1 MWRRKRGREAERGL
15 VLEGIKRMELIAGVS
30 LKIVI
35 AIVTVLQRKMRGN
48 AVWDAQ
54 LYAAMKAFSK

>member
-1 MWRRKRGREAERGL
+1 MWRRKRSKEAEWGL
-15 VLEGIKRMELIAGVS
+15 VLEGIKRMGLIAVAS